1 MILDSKFEQLVQR
14 NFLRS
19 SQEYDLAKYFWTKAE
34 RAMQQKPTQ
43 QPTLTTKSLPEGKR
57 TYVTDELAKYFAGT
71 KWTIPQW
78 VQDRESDERDYVNYM
93 QNQCFTRS
101 ELQSIQANNRK
112 LIGNLEF
119 EIQYWFQE
127 YTKHEKELKA
137 ICNLPLTW
145 LETKE
150 IPEFNWLCNEVDH
163 NRNKVSSTKLKLK
176 KLVTLQTKIKRLL
189 AN

>member
-43 QPTLTTKSLPEGKR
+43 QPTLTTKSLPEDKR

-71 KWTIPQW
+71 KWTIPRW
-78 VQDRESDERDYVNYM
+78 VKDRESDERDYVNYM
-93 QNQCFTRS
+93 QNQLFTRS

-112 LIGNLEF
+112 LIQVIQEDIDWCYYQLEQYNKWLNNIRKTENTEDLVRLQTDNLGLV
-119 EIQYWFQE
+119 
-127 YTKHEKELKA
+127 TSA
-137 ICNLPLTW
+137 RNRLTG
-145 LETKE
+145 
-150 IPEFNWLCNEVDH
+150 
-163 NRNKVSSTKLKLK
+163 SKLKLK
-176 KLVTLQTKIKRLL
+176 KLVALQTKVKRMLSV
-189 AN
+189 